1 MLCVCLYVSSLF
13 EKVGKIKKKKEKKK
27 EKKFFQNLH
36 KESQIE
42 MYCKSLHPYT
52 NTYIHTYV

>member
-27 EKKFFQNLH
+27 KKKFFQNL
-36 KESQIE
+36 KKKNKI
-42 MYCKSLHPYT
+42 
-52 NTYIHTYV
+52 